1 MRKRDYTTFEV
12 HAEPEDF
19 AEESLMGGALTSGYI
34 QRGDG
39 EMPRQGARGAWKVVN
54 NYYRD
59 RKLMHDAEIEDGVLQ
74 FSKVDIPVEPVS
86 KVASA

>member
-1 MRKRDYTTFEV
+1 ASWTLKADLAASYLCRVLEIMRKRDYTTFEV

-59 RKLMHDAEIEDGVLQ
+59 RKLMH
-74 FSKVDIPVEPVS
+74 
-86 KVASA
+86 